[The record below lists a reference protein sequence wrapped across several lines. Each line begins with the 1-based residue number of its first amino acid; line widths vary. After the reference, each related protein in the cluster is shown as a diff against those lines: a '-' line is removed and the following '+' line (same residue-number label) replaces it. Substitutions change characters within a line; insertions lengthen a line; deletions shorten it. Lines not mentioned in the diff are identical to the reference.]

1 MLMMCCG
8 PVMMLNGRPCV
19 LMCCWPVVMMLNG
32 RPVVMCCGM
41 PVVCCGLAAAK
52 IVTGAAP
59 LLPAAV
65 CVIKPGL
72 LIKPSVK

>member
-32 RPVVMCCGM
+32 RPVVMCCG

-52 IVTGAAP
+52 LVTSAAP